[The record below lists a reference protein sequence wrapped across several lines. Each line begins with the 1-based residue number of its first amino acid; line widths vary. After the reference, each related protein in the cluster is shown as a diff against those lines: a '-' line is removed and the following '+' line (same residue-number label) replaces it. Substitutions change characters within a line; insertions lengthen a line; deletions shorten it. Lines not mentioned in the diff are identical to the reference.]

1 MVNQVDLK
9 VVEEYYYSTHFVKNE
24 DLWGLWFNLV
34 KVFMRTTVC
43 TTLHNTPLKVII
55 THSIPQ

>member
-9 VVEEYYYSTHFVKNE
+9 VVEQYYGTHFVRNE

-55 THSIPQ
+55 TP